1 MTSLVCQVTGGPC
14 TYIGRDM
21 ETAHAHLS
29 ITETEWQA
37 LVAIFHEPFDHFEVP
52 AQEQAELFEIIE
64 GSKADIVAMP

>member
-1 MTSLVCQVTGGPC
+1 
-14 TYIGRDM
+14 M

-37 LVAIFHEPFDHFEVP
+37 LVAIFHESFDHFEVP